1 MAVEL
6 RKAMRLTTPK
16 MTGESTEA
24 RLRKDQT
31 ERLLEFLIGK
41 TLDAQVSG

>member
-6 RKAMRLTTPK
+6 RKAM
-16 MTGESTEA
+16 

-41 TLDAQVSG
+41 TLDAQITR